1 MHLERLP
8 RQKLLKRLVEAVD
21 GRLIPRNGIVF
32 EDGGELADERLY
44 LASPAVALHHRL
56 LERVRK
62 LPPRQLVGDLPQ
74 FVRKLHLRVERLL
87 DGLARRIR
95 HVPVEFAV
103 RRRNRRGKFEARELV
118 DRLERGVRLVRRGV
132 HRLAVALG
140 EVHLVEGVLQRGRVD
155 SLRRALGGAR
165 KEDVELTDERARLLR
180 GVAGLLERVFLL
192 YAAGIRRARAIH
204 AADRL
209 VERDADVLAWL
220 LDRGQSRPHAVDR
233 TEISMSAHLSSSLF
247 RHPVYTW
254 RRERLQ
260 PGWPQP
266 RIRRTTPG
274 RSRGRRTAGPRRRA
288 PRPPSRRGGSRRGAG
303 ARSLPG

>member
-1 MHLERLP
+1 M
-8 RQKLLKRLVEAVD
+8 VD
-21 GRLIPRNGIVF
+21 GRLIPGNGIVF

-74 FVRKLHLRVERLL
+74 FVRKLHLRVECLL
-87 DGLARRIR
+87 DGLTRRIR

-140 EVHLVEGVLQRGRVD
+140 EVHLVEGVLQRASVD
-155 SLRRALGGAR
+155 SLRRALRGAR

-180 GVAGLLERVFLL
+180 GVAGLLERGFLL

-220 LDRGQSRPHAVDR
+220 LDRGKRWPHAFNR
-233 TEISMSAHLSSSLF
+233 TEICMSAHWFSSCFCL
-247 RHPVYTW
+247 VYTP
-254 RRERLQ
+254 RGKRL
-260 PGWPQP
+260 
-266 RIRRTTPG
+266 RIFS
-274 RSRGRRTAGPRRRA
+274 RSTSFHCLCIVFFGEEEIHVVA
-288 PRPPSRRGGSRRGAG
+288 
-303 ARSLPG
+303 LVV